1 MYLLDTN
8 VVSELRKVKAG
19 RADPQVAAWSEGVST
34 THLFLSVI
42 TVQELETGVLL
53 KERSDP
59 AQGAVLRRWLE
70 DQVLPAF
77 AGRLLPV
84 NLEVARRCAAL
95 NVPQTRPQRTRPQR
109 DGLIATTG
117 LVHDLTV
124 VTRNTSDFAGTG
136 VRLLDPWTHGTG

>member
-19 RADPQVAAWSEGVST
+19 RADPQVAAWSEGAST

-95 NVPQTRPQRTRPQR
+95 NVPQTRPQR
-109 DGLIATTG
+109 DGLIAATG
-117 LVHDLTV
+117 RVHDLTV

>member
-70 DQVLPAF
+70 EQVLPAF

-95 NVPQTRPQRTRPQR
+95 NVPQTRPQR
-109 DGLIATTG
+109 DGLIAATG

-124 VTRNTSDFAGTG
+124 VTRNMSDFAGTG

>member
-8 VVSELRKVKAG
+8 VVSELRKVKSG
-19 RADPQVAAWSEGVST
+19 RADPQVVAWSQRVST

-95 NVPQTRPQRTRPQR
+95 NVPQTRPQR
-109 DGLIATTG
+109 DGLIAATG